1 VSIQGL
7 TALQRRFAA
16 ISDTHKMLGQ
26 VGLLGVREA
35 ALLVPVK
42 TGNLR
47 RSIRLGTV
55 SETRAQIIAGGTGGV
70 GYARAVEFG
79 TRAHV
84 IVPRTR
90 KALAWGGDRRLSG
103 SLRSGAS
110 ATHFAKRVRHPGSRA
125 KPYLLP
131 GAKRA
136 IEKAGLAK
144 SVVAAWNEGA

>member
-1 VSIQGL
+1 MIQGL

-26 VGLLGVREA
+26 VALLGVREA

-55 SETRAQIIAGGTGGV
+55 SETRAQIIAGGRGGV
-70 GYARAVEFG
+70 GYAAMVEFG
-79 TRAHV
+79 TGPHV
-84 IVPRTR
+84 IVPRTKR
-90 KALAWGGDRRLSG
+90 VLAWGGDRRLSG
-103 SLRSGAS
+103 SLRSGAK
-110 ATHFAKRVRHPGSRA
+110 ATHFATRVHHPGSRA
-125 KPYLLP
+125 KPYLIP

-136 IEKAGLAK
+136 IEKAGLGK
-144 SVVAAWNEGA
+144 VVVAAWNGAA